1 MATCAENKVIAD
13 TFIVTLYPEIVGL
26 VAFMDS
32 IAALGR
38 LSYTV
43 TLDDP
48 DHGDAVK
55 ADCESQLTGLG
66 YTVTKSA
73 TAVTVVCPC

>member
-1 MATCAENKVIAD
+1 MATCVENKVIAD
-13 TFIVTLYPEIVGL
+13 AYIVTLYPEISGI

-38 LSYTV
+38 LVYTI

-48 DHGDAVK
+48 DHGKAVE
-55 ADCESQLTGLG
+55 ASLNAALTGLG
-66 YTVTKSA
+66 YTVTRSA
-73 TAVTVVCPC
+73 DSVIVACG

>member
-13 TFIVTLYPEIVGL
+13 AFIVTLYPEIVGL
-26 VAFMDS
+26 AAFMDS

-38 LSYTV
+38 LVYTV

-66 YTVTKSA
+66 YTINKTA
-73 TAVTVVCPC
+73 TSVVIVCPC